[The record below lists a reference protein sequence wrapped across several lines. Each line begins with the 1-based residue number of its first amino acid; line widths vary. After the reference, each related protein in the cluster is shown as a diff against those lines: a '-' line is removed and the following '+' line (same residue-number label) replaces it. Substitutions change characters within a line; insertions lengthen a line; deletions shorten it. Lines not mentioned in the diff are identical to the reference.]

1 MTSVDFLK
9 SYLGTVLGFYK
20 GIFDGIVKGVNVVLG
35 MIGKLVGAIKSIPS
49 LPNIGGAIGGLIG
62 KIPGLAEGGIVT
74 SPTLAM
80 IGEGGEPEAVIPLSK
95 MNGMGSVT
103 ININSA
109 VADANLG
116 DIIVNALKQYN
127 RRSGP
132 VQVQIA

>member
-1 MTSVDFLK
+1 
-9 SYLGTVLGFYK
+9 
-20 GIFDGIVKGVNVVLG
+20 
-35 MIGKLVGAIKSIPS
+35 
-49 LPNIGGAIGGLIG
+49 
-62 KIPGLAEGGIVT
+62 
-74 SPTLAM
+74 LAM

-95 MNGMGSVT
+95 MGQMGNVT

-109 VADANLG
+109 VADASLG